1 MKDKIMKF
9 YEMLSSSED
18 MQKKLAELDKA
29 FAETHEAPAPDAGAE
44 AFYSFRKQAL
54 DEIVIP
60 VAKEAGFDFTS
71 DDVMEYVQNPAGES
85 GGELSMDELEAV
97 AGGKSSA
104 PYDVGGLFACGCV
117 GIGFGTTSVNND
129 KCFIIGMG
137 VAACASEG
145 SAA

>member
-1 MKDKIMKF
+1 M
-9 YEMLSSSED
+9 
-18 MQKKLAELDKA
+18 
-29 FAETHEAPAPDAGAE
+29 
-44 AFYSFRKQAL
+44 
-54 DEIVIP
+54 IP

-71 DDVMEYVQNPAGES
+71 DELMAYAQDLIGKS
-85 GGELSMDELEAV
+85 GGELSIDELEAV

-104 PYDVGGLFACGCV
+104 PYDVGGLFACGGV

-145 SAA
+145 TSM